1 MLRSYAAAGLLV
13 PAAVDD
19 SSGYRYYSTGQLHQA
34 RIIALLR
41 RAQISVDDIAK
52 FFDNPEAVH
61 LDRWDRQIT
70 SESTVRRQALA
81 RARAG
86 MAMDQAPLPTQPV
99 APRKGPEVTH
109 TLVTGTA
116 THIGGRDT
124 NEDALLVSEGLF
136 AVADGIGGLQ
146 DGEVA
151 SRLALDTLDATFAA
165 DQTVSGLLDACQEAN
180 RAVWGQANGRDNI
193 MGTTLVA
200 LAMTSD
206 AAGMVLH
213 AGDSRMY
220 RIRHGHLEQLTHDH
234 TIIADMIR
242 SGDLSEEDAR
252 THPHRFVLTR
262 AIGVFPRVDVDH
274 AGVSCEPG
282 DRLLLCSDGLFKSL
296 ALHELKAVLISEV
309 EPQRSADQLVTNAV
323 EHKAE
328 DNVTAMIIDVH

>member
-1 MLRSYAAAGLLV
+1 M
-13 PAAVDD
+13 
-19 SSGYRYYSTGQLHQA
+19 
-34 RIIALLR
+34 
-41 RAQISVDDIAK
+41 
-52 FFDNPEAVH
+52 
-61 LDRWDRQIT
+61 
-70 SESTVRRQALA
+70 
-81 RARAG
+81 
-86 MAMDQAPLPTQPV
+86 
-99 APRKGPEVTH
+99 
-109 TLVTGTA
+109 
-116 THIGGRDT
+116 
-124 NEDALLVSEGLF
+124 VSEGLF

-262 AIGVFPRVDVDH
+262 AIGVFPE
-274 AGVSCEPG
+274 STSTTPE
-282 DRLLLCSDGLFKSL
+282 SL
-296 ALHELKAVLISEV
+296 ANPATGSC
-309 EPQRSADQLVTNAV
+309 SAATVFSNPWRFTNS
-323 EHKAE
+323 KPC
-328 DNVTAMIIDVH
+328 